1 MKSFKRVLVISF
13 FGPIIFIHEL
23 LHIVFSW
30 LVGSGYCGI
39 EFSFNEKFDFWPEVG
54 LRNHDEYH
62 IPRYKRFIMSYSPLL
77 SPLIVLFSSF
87 FSYTFFF
94 VLLYFVFSQIL
105 FSLITKHFLGLF
117 ISNVDIDYAK
127 KSKTTSFNAEYYGF

>member
-39 EFSFNEKFDFWPEVG
+39 EFSSSENNRKNRQSWEHIINDIKLNGPENIALCCVSCNASKG
-54 LRNHDEYH
+54 KKSLKDWMNGKYCKKKTITFE
-62 IPRYKRFIMSYSPLL
+62 SV
-77 SPLIVLFSSF
+77 SPLIKKF
-87 FSYTFFF
+87 
-94 VLLYFVFSQIL
+94 LLQNS
-105 FSLITKHFLGLF
+105 TH
-117 ISNVDIDYAK
+117 
-127 KSKTTSFNAEYYGF
+127 